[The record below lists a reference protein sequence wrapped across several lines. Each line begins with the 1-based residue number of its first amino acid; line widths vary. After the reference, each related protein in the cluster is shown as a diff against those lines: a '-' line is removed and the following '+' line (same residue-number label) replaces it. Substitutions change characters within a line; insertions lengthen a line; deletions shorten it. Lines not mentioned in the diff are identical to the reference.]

1 MHCALEMHNLYCAM
15 TVLMAIKNPIIVS
28 VVLQIKF
35 PSGLWYSFLSEMP
48 FEFGWT
54 KLNDLRSCFVVEVIK
69 SHGLALTHVQ
79 VESHVKIFSI
89 WNKSFSLKYIQ
100 FEHCSHCTDSWF
112 SRITTHTHTHTHTHR
127 VKSSSIS
134 VHFLLTCF
142 LWLNTQSLLG
152 HVVIFGRA
160 FTEFKV
166 FFHSLHL
173 FVKKVFYD
181 RGWFRP
187 HAAGPLCS

>member
-1 MHCALEMHNLYCAM
+1 
-15 TVLMAIKNPIIVS
+15 MAIKNPITVS

-112 SRITTHTHTHTHTHR
+112 SRITTHTHTHTQSEIFLHF
-127 VKSSSIS
+127 SS
-134 VHFLLTCF
+134 LPP
-142 LWLNTQSLLG
+142 
-152 HVVIFGRA
+152 
-160 FTEFKV
+160 
-166 FFHSLHL
+166 HL
-173 FVKKVFYD
+173 FPLAEYTIPPWARCDFWQGFY
-181 RGWFRP
+181 WIQSFF
-187 HAAGPLCS
+187 PLSAFVCKESVLWQGLI